1 MLIFFVIQY
10 LQLEFQN
17 LEFKTK
23 QSVFSTDSTSN
34 FLKNGIIFL
43 SVLTWKKRPETINI
57 QHMVKVSYHSK
68 YRIMINVKAQHPVKQ
83 QADLVVSVSRMM
95 GEVSSVTT

>member
-1 MLIFFVIQY
+1 MLILFVIQY

-43 SVLTWKKRPETINI
+43 SVYM
-57 QHMVKVSYHSK
+57 Q
-68 YRIMINVKAQHPVKQ
+68 
-83 QADLVVSVSRMM
+83 
-95 GEVSSVTT
+95 VTDIATGKNFAFLI